1 MRPLLSAI
9 AFGILVSS
17 PLSARADEPLLVGDQ
32 LVFPSDA
39 EIPRYLTDA
48 ERAYLKRFGP
58 IAAPRGTTPPPT
70 GPIHCVAEYEP
81 MAGLLLSHQGSS
93 GWLTILNQVAAKA
106 TTAGNALCW
115 YVIDVAGEQTTI
127 TNAVAANG
135 GDTSR
140 LRFLNRFTDTIW
152 IRDYGPRYIYEGQC
166 RAIVDHTYNRPRPND
181 DAFSSW
187 WSTQIKHAFYELP
200 LVHGGGN
207 YQLSALG
214 DSNCS
219 QLIQNENLGLS
230 AAQIIGYWQ
239 SYQNVNTTIRTAL
252 PTSVDST
259 QHIDMWMQ
267 VCGDR
272 KVVISDWP
280 FNVGSTQDNIC
291 DTTAAAMAADGY
303 TVYRVPARSLSGV
316 HYTYTNVVICNNLI
330 LVPTYTNATIVA
342 AGHNTEAL
350 TAWQTAMPGYDVQQ
364 INCQAIVSAAGIMH
378 CIVMHVPAHLGGV
391 NPTAYLKTL
400 RGGEV
405 LTPAS
410 SVEIRWISD
419 DDVATAN
426 VDLLLSTN
434 GGVSYDTV
442 IASATADDGSLF
454 WTVPDRYTP
463 LGRIKVVARDGLGNT
478 GFDASTGNITIN
490 GTPGPLGDMN
500 CDGVTDILDINAFT
514 LALSDVAAYGAAYPN
529 CDITRADCN
538 LDGNIDV
545 LDINPFIAE
554 LAGAL

>member
-1 MRPLLSAI
+1 MRSVWPAVATGLLAFI
-9 AFGILVSS
+9 AVQAG
-17 PLSARADEPLLVGDQ
+17 RADEPLLVGDR
-32 LVFPSDA
+32 LVFPNDA
-39 EIPRYLTDA
+39 EIPRNLTA
-48 ERAYLKRFGP
+48 TEEEYLKRVGP
-58 IAAPRGTTPPPT
+58 IAATRGTTPPPT

-81 MAGLLLSHQGSS
+81 MAGLLLSYQGSS
-93 GWLTILNQVAAKA
+93 AWLTILNQMAAKV
-106 TTAGNALCW
+106 TTVGNALCW
-115 YVIDVAGEQTTI
+115 FVIDAAGEQTTI
-127 TNAVAANG
+127 NNAVAAAG
-135 GDTSR
+135 GDTTK

-181 DAFSSW
+181 DAFSAW

-207 YQLSALG
+207 YHLSALG
-214 DSNCS
+214 DSNCT
-219 QLIQNENLGLS
+219 QLIQNENPALS

-239 SYQNVNTTIRTAL
+239 SYQNVNTTIRAAF
-252 PTSVDST
+252 PQSVDST

-272 KVVISDWP
+272 KVMISDWP
-280 FNVGSTQDNIC
+280 FNAGSTQDNIC

-303 TVYRVPARSLSGV
+303 TVYRCPARSLSGV

-330 LVPTYTNATIVA
+330 LIPSYTNSIIVN
-342 AGHNTEAL
+342 AGHNGEAL
-350 TAWQTAMPGYDVQQ
+350 SAWQNAMPGYNVQQ
-364 INCQAIVSAAGIMH
+364 INCQGIVTAAGVMH

-405 LTPAS
+405 LTPGS

-419 DDVATAN
+419 DDVATTN

-442 IASATADDGSLF
+442 IAAATADDGSF
-454 WTVPDRYTP
+454 VWTVPNRYTP
-463 LGRIKVVARDGLGNT
+463 LGRIKVVARDGSGNT
-478 GFDASTGNITIN
+478 GFDASTSHITIA
-490 GTPGPLGDMN
+490 GTPGPLGDLN

-514 LALSDVAAYGAAYPN
+514 LALADVAAYSAAYPN

-554 LAGAL
+554 LAGG